1 MAEVKDNLEQSQY
14 EIFVDGKRV
23 GLMTY
28 RVSGDTVVT
37 PHTEVDPAYGGQG
50 LGQTLVK
57 QALDTIRDTGL
68 FVQPTCPF
76 VRAFIDK
83 NAEYQDL
90 VKRS

>member
-1 MAEVKDNLEQSQY
+1 MVEVKDNLEQSQY
-14 EIFVDGKRV
+14 EIFVDDKRV

-28 RVSGDTVVT
+28 HILGDTVVT

-57 QALDTIRDTGL
+57 HALDLIRDTGL
-68 FVQPTCPF
+68 FVQPSCPF
-76 VRAFIDK
+76 VGSFIAK

-90 VKRS
+90 VKRA